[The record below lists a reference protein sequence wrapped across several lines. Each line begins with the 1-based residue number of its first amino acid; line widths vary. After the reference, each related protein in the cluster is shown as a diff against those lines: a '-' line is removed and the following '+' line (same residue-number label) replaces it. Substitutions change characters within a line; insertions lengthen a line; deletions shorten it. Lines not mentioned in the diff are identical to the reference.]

1 MLPIT
6 HFTGMTITMIHSCIN
21 NVNVTFQAMNYWLN
35 DFAYRVSIHA
45 DIFLITAFAALIITF
60 TTIGFQAIKAA
71 MANPVKSLRTE

>member
-1 MLPIT
+1 
-6 HFTGMTITMIHSCIN
+6 
-21 NVNVTFQAMNYWLN
+21 MNYWLN